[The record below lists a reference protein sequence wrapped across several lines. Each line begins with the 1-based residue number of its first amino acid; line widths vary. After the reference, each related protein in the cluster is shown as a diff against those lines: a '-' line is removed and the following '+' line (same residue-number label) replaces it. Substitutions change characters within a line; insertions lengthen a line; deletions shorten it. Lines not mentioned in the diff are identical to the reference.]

1 MVWSVKSS
9 SLTIMSLLF
18 GLSLETL
25 SPMTNNRS
33 DHSETPSPDKNE
45 GPRKARRKPK
55 QSRSQQTFESIL
67 KAAGEIFS
75 EQGYEQTTTHQVA
88 RRASISVGGLYRYFS
103 DKEAILKE
111 VYRREMS
118 SLRNRVLESFVE
130 VDLFSEDLAS
140 LVRRV
145 MTMAFEVYSEKPD
158 LLRVLD
164 EQARR
169 IPELAELRRSEDQEV
184 QQAVRRILE
193 GVPSVQVPDV
203 EVGSYLIVLFLG
215 SLIEDC
221 VLYQVGSG
229 ELSKERII
237 DGAVDFLLRYV
248 QGTR

>member
-1 MVWSVKSS
+1 
-9 SLTIMSLLF
+9 
-18 GLSLETL
+18 
-25 SPMTNNRS
+25 
-33 DHSETPSPDKNE
+33 
-45 GPRKARRKPK
+45 
-55 QSRSQQTFESIL
+55 
-67 KAAGEIFS
+67 
-75 EQGYEQTTTHQVA
+75 
-88 RRASISVGGLYRYFS
+88 
-103 DKEAILKE
+103 
-111 VYRREMS
+111 MS